1 MFRPILMSALI
12 ALGGSTAIAS
22 ELDNEGS
29 VTNQGLQGTVVIR
42 VDSRDGS
49 VAMAQAQAVPADSRE
64 AKALSQVASFR
75 KVGTGNLRSE
85 LDQDAGASSW
95 YWHYNP
101 YSYSHL
107 GWYGYNYRPY
117 YTYSYSYYSYY
128 YYSSYAW
135 GRYWY

>member
-1 MFRPILMSALI
+1 MLRTILMSALM
-12 ALGGSTAIAS
+12 ALGASSAVAS

-49 VAMAQAQAVPADSRE
+49 VSMAQAQTPANTRD
-64 AKALSQVASFR
+64 AQALAQAANFRQVGAAH
-75 KVGTGNLRSE
+75 LRSE

-95 YWHYNP
+95 YWYNNP

-107 GWYGYNYRPY
+107 GWYGYSYYPY
-117 YTYSYSYYSYY
+117 YNYSYSYYSYY

-135 GRYWY
+135 GRRWY